1 MYKKSMKKNT
11 RKKINV
17 LFSFSKSEMLK
28 NGVSKYNL
36 EKVIANSKIS
46 KSTFYKYFSN
56 KKNFLVLTVDWILE
70 DLIDPFKEY
79 LKNFKTL
86 EDLLNLLSNLN
97 FDLKSILNAFP
108 LEDIFSDTE
117 IRKHLNQ
124 YYYKTFGKMI
134 IEKIKELQEKDE
146 IRNDIPAEF
155 VFEFITSLTKGM
167 GKLLI
172 EYDYNEVVRNY
183 YKLIHSAI
191 RKKDK

>member
-108 LEDIFSDTE
+108 LEDIFSDAE

-146 IRNDIPAEF
+146 VRNDIPAEF
-155 VFEFITSLTKGM
+155 IFEFITSLTKGM

-172 EYDYNEVVRNY
+172 EHDYNEVVRNY
-183 YKLIHSAI
+183 YKLINSAI
-191 RKKDK
+191 RKIDK